1 MRNIIR
7 ADLYRIFKGK
17 GVYVAIATFIAY
29 LILLVGSS
37 GMGTIGVDVSS
48 IQNPDDVTMVEVADG
63 VEVAIRDFTPTKV
76 TGRIAPKALADGVS
90 DLIYFFLPFIV
101 IIVAAD
107 FSTGTVKNLLAGGLS
122 RTKYFM
128 SKMILIG
135 IICVIIVLMFL
146 IFSIG
151 ISTII
156 NGFGG
161 SFDSELLKE
170 IAKIYLPQT
179 YLLFAYACIGLFLA
193 FTFRSKA
200 ALISIYLAFSLV
212 PTIIIFI
219 LQTANEKFVE
229 LIQYDLVFN
238 IKTFAF
244 PDGAYPPDLTR
255 AAIMGA
261 IFILGCAIGGMLLF
275 KKAEIK

>member
-7 ADLYRIFKGK
+7 ADLYRIFNGK
-17 GVYVAIATFIAY
+17 GVYIAIISFIAY

-101 IIVAAD
+101 INVATD
-107 FSTGTVKNLLAGGLS
+107 FSTGTAKNLLAGGLS

-135 IICVIIVLMFL
+135 IICVIIVLMYL

-151 ISTII
+151 ISTIM
-156 NGFGG
+156 NGFHG
-161 SFDSELLKE
+161 SFDGEFLLE
-170 IAKIYLPQT
+170 IAQAASDAIKDYDMD
-179 YLLFAYACIGLFLA
+179 LA
-193 FTFRSKA
+193 AEILSKLRDYSFGSEIDARLAA
-200 ALISIYLAFSLV
+200 ALKAIEDFDYKTALEM
-212 PTIIIFI
+212 
-219 LQTANEKFVE
+219 LQSCWE
-229 LIQYDLVFN
+229 
-238 IKTFAF
+238 
-244 PDGAYPPDLTR
+244 GS
-255 AAIMGA
+255 
-261 IFILGCAIGGMLLF
+261 
-275 KKAEIK
+275 